1 MVAHK
6 VVDLQQRLQSNL
18 DETHVVFGVE
28 KEEPQIQHEWIM
40 RDLGKG
46 VETEVVASHWHGKI
60 HIIGTLRNAPFEKDS
75 ESMVNSGGHAENVEI
90 LEEILIMRGNM
101 N

>member
-6 VVDLQQRLQSNL
+6 VVDLQQTLQSNL
-18 DETHVVFGVE
+18 DETHVVFGIE
-28 KEEPQIQHEWIM
+28 KEEPQLEHEWIM

-46 VETEVVASHWHGKI
+46 VETKVVASHWHGKI

-75 ESMVNSGGHAENVEI
+75 ESMVNSGGHVGNVEI

>member
-1 MVAHK
+1 M
-6 VVDLQQRLQSNL
+6 QSTLN
-18 DETHVVFGVE
+18 ETHVAFGVE
-28 KEEPQIQHEWIM
+28 KEQPQIQDEWIM

-75 ESMVNSGGHAENVEI
+75 ESIVNSGGHAGNVDI